1 MELMHGSENF
11 EVDFYFSQK
20 IIKTLNENH
29 SNVFLSEPTELLSQF
44 NSKKY
49 DLIIIGTAHRY
60 FNLFEKIS
68 ETYNTA
74 VVVHNINFSK
84 ISKGQLFRN
93 IFKKDFQYRLKLLL
107 KEDLLSAPDVYQK
120 AKNLF
125 VLDESMA
132 NDILKFL
139 PVFYNKFSSKNH
151 SEHLKIVIPGAVS
164 QKRRDYQSV
173 LQKLKNFKNKTE
185 VVFLGK
191 ASGKELK
198 WLQDFKSE
206 HVKLKFFTEK
216 VPQNIFDDEM
226 NNADVLW
233 CPVQK
238 KTDFFS
244 NEEIYGETKMSGNI
258 GDAVKYGKTAIFPK
272 DFHSELSFIK
282 NEEKDIENQF
292 LKLSQPFDFQYDF
305 NFFKVKNQLEDA
317 LKDCL

>member
-11 EVDFYFSQK
+11 QVDYYFSQK
-20 IIKTLNENH
+20 IIKTLNEH
-29 SNVFLSEPTELLSQF
+29 HPNVFLTEPTKLLSQLKA
-44 NSKKY
+44 KKY

-60 FNLFEKIS
+60 FNLFEKIC

-74 VVVHNINFSK
+74 VIVHNLNFSK
-84 ISKGQLFRN
+84 ISKGQLLRI
-93 IFKKDFQYRLKLLL
+93 IFKKDFKYRLKLFL

-164 QKRRDYQSV
+164 QKRRDYQSL

-198 WLQDFKSE
+198 WLQDFKSQN
-206 HVKLKFFTEK
+206 VKLKFFIEK
-216 VPQNIFDDEM
+216 VSQNIFDNEM
-226 NNADVLW
+226 NTADVLW
-233 CPVQK
+233 CPIQK
-238 KTDFFS
+238 KTEFFS
-244 NEEIYGETKMSGNI
+244 NGEIYGETKMSGNI
-258 GDAVKYGKTAIFPK
+258 GDAIKYGKTAVFPK
-272 DFHSELSFIK
+272 DFHSKFSFIR
-282 NEEKDIENQF
+282 NEEKDVENQ
-292 LKLSQPFDFQYDF
+292 LQNLSQPFNFQDDF
-305 NFFKVKNQLEDA
+305 NILKVKNKLEDA
-317 LKDCL
+317 LKNCL